1 MPISRAEIPVDD
13 APALIERLC
22 EEWSESQQVRRE
34 SERVCVIFSEGTCVL
49 YPETEKLIVAVEAL
63 EDEPLDQLEA
73 KVDAALE
80 ALDGESLDIVW
91 ET

>member
-13 APALIERLC
+13 APSLIERLC
-22 EEWSESQQVRRE
+22 EGGRSRSRCAARA
-34 SERVCVIFSEGTCVL
+34 SGCASFTEGTCVL
-49 YPETEKLIVAVEAL
+49 YPEAEKLVVALEAL
-63 EDEPLDQLEA
+63 DDEPLDQLEA